1 MFSFYPHIEYPLAA
15 TQLILSMAG
24 MGATLSVAEFQG
36 ILRRPYPIAFVS
48 VLQYLVVP
56 ALAAVMAQ
64 LTSVPPGIALG
75 MVLINA
81 VPSGSFTNVFTYLGR
96 GNVTL
101 SIVMTCAST
110 AMCFV
115 TTPLAIDWLTAA
127 ELPAD
132 FHIPFSKTV
141 YPVVAFLLVPMAAG
155 MWIARLIPKWKHQI
169 ANLAVRASL
178 VPLTLIVVGSL
189 GSGRIDVTEYGW
201 GIPIM
206 IVLFVYATIVAT
218 RRLALAFG
226 YDWSDAFTIGIEV
239 GVRNGNLAIA
249 LVASLFPATSQY
261 DPIGR
266 GVFFVTLFTAGAM
279 MVIGLLS
286 VAHTPDSTG
295 VGTVSGRTANGLTGR
310 LRIRHGRIGGM
321 SRTFSAIFDA
331 GVFRPLE
338 PINLADGTQ
347 VELHLHIPGTS
358 VPDATDPDAKNAW
371 CDFVDR
377 METLPDNSPAD
388 GLSNRDHDR
397 IIYGG

>member
-1 MFSFYPHIEYPLAA
+1 MFALYPQYEYLLAA
-15 TQLILSMAG
+15 SQLILSMAG
-24 MGATLSVAEFQG
+24 MGATLTLAEFRA
-36 ILRRPYPIAFVS
+36 ILRRPHPIALVS

-56 ALAAVMAQ
+56 GIAAVLAH

-110 AMCFV
+110 AMCFI

-141 YPVVAFLLVPMAAG
+141 YPVVMFLLLPMTVG
-155 MWIARLIPKWKHQI
+155 MGIARIIPKYRHQF
-169 ANLAVRASL
+169 ANWSVRASL
-178 VPLTLIVVGSL
+178 VPLVLIVVGSL

-201 GIPIM
+201 GIPIT
-206 IVLFVYATIVAT
+206 IVLFVYATIVLT
-218 RRLALAFG
+218 RQLARLLG
-226 YDWSDAFTIGIEV
+226 YNWSDAYTIGIEV

-249 LVASLFPATSQY
+249 LVASLFPATSQN

-279 MVIGLLS
+279 MVIGLMS
-286 VAHTPDSTG
+286 VAQ
-295 VGTVSGRTANGLTGR
+295 R
-310 LRIRHGRIGGM
+310 RILLARQER
-321 SRTFSAIFDA
+321 REESASKPRE
-331 GVFRPLE
+331 V
-338 PINLADGTQ
+338 
-347 VELHLHIPGTS
+347 
-358 VPDATDPDAKNAW
+358 
-371 CDFVDR
+371 
-377 METLPDNSPAD
+377 
-388 GLSNRDHDR
+388 
-397 IIYGG
+397 